1 MSELVVGD
9 QEERGIYENSQDF
22 SWSNLTAY
30 DVLKLGMWVKE
41 NILGETS
48 ICEISFRHVITQMD
62 SDMRV
67 KVSWHS
73 RMRGRRPE
81 STLRWE
87 IQLHHL
93 LCDLGQTTGLLS
105 SLFLPLEM
113 WRQSSPSHRATE
125 GDCESNNARNVL
137 WKGPGMQDMLNESLF
152 LWLLLR
158 PRKQSVEKRTE
169 ASSQRT
175 GRFTVQ
181 CRGNWSGDRRGRQ
194 TGSRR
199 PRQTAAPKSKDK
211 KSATCDDTLKRRV
224 SHPVVFDSCD
234 PMDCSLPGSSVHGIL
249 WARILEW
256 TAISF
261 SRGSSQPRDQTPVSC
276 TAGGF
281 FTVWATREADG
292 AALLSKRA
300 DTVETACVQLNW
312 K

>member
-125 GDCESNNARNVL
+125 GD
-137 WKGPGMQDMLNESLF
+137 WKQ
-152 LWLLLR
+152 
-158 PRKQSVEKRTE
+158 
-169 ASSQRT
+169 
-175 GRFTVQ
+175 
-181 CRGNWSGDRRGRQ
+181 
-194 TGSRR
+194 
-199 PRQTAAPKSKDK
+199 
-211 KSATCDDTLKRRV
+211 
-224 SHPVVFDSCD
+224 
-234 PMDCSLPGSSVHGIL
+234 
-249 WARILEW
+249 
-256 TAISF
+256 
-261 SRGSSQPRDQTPVSC
+261 
-276 TAGGF
+276 
-281 FTVWATREADG
+281 
-292 AALLSKRA
+292 
-300 DTVETACVQLNW
+300 
-312 K
+312 